1 MQGDSI
7 WLSTHRNICVRKGLL
22 DNQVLT
28 IPASP
33 RMESSTISCSVP
45 PKGLQPPHH
54 PRGLPREGTPGPVRP
69 VPAFIPPPLA
79 TAASPPDWLARP
91 GGLRRSAAAQ
101 RPQAAEVGPEAER
114 PALPGAA
121 KGAALRR
128 GEERRGGEGGGPCE
142 AGPPP
147 DSPAGDQNWVIT
159 YPMWDLFI
167 YYYYYFPLPLCHN

>member
-128 GEERRGGEGGGPCE
+128 GEERRGGGRPVWGGASSGLTCWGPKL
-142 AGPPP
+142 GNYVPNVRFIYLLLLLFPPP
-147 DSPAGDQNWVIT
+147 SVS
-159 YPMWDLFI
+159 
-167 YYYYYFPLPLCHN
+167 

>member
-54 PRGLPREGTPGPVRP
+54 PRGPPREGTPRP
-69 VPAFIPPPLA
+69 SAPRPCFYP
-79 TAASPPDWLARP
+79 SPPSNSRAPAWLAGAAGPAPPECCSPAPP
-91 GGLRRSAAAQ
+91 GGRGRAGGGASRAPRGCQ
-101 RPQAAEVGPEAER
+101 GRGAEE
-114 PALPGAA
+114 
-121 KGAALRR
+121 RR
-128 GEERRGGEGGGPCE
+128 GEEGRGAARVRRGLLRTHLLGTKTG
-142 AGPPP
+142 
-147 DSPAGDQNWVIT
+147 
-159 YPMWDLFI
+159 
-167 YYYYYFPLPLCHN
+167 